1 MFHWLPQQINMN
13 FPARASQGSIAAVN
27 TVSERSPIGT
37 VDGEA
42 ILNLQTI
49 FDTSREEDSVLPV
62 SSNEIGEDK
71 EVVSDTQLSKDVS
84 ATSNFGDWVKVFGEA
99 NVNKTNETL
108 LDVETHTVR
117 IHVRPKQFRSEELKF
132 NAADLGAVGKVDQ
145 QAHGTEFISET
156 TGSDHIISEET
167 STLGDLNSNSTA
179 EETDRSTQNS
189 SSAFEDVTATEQ
201 LASTPIDGN
210 VKAEQVKQNVTEAE
224 EEPEEIT
231 TIPTSEVRFAEAIL
245 EKEEIP
251 AIPKEFQKKISSLS
265 GEGDTKEANEA
276 STAVAEGET
285 ALSAADITALH
296 ENREASITE
305 EAEETP
311 TQTAVVTTIVSQA
324 VEAQK
329 EEGKEEE
336 EAEKST
342 ETQAETKSATTEGL
356 FTETTAAAKD
366 GATTES
372 EEPIIVATTGELE
385 VTSGAQAPN
394 LTNQSERAEEA
405 KEATVEASHEAPEG
419 VTEVS
424 EKETPMN
431 VTEVGA
437 VASEDLEPETFSE
450 TEVTSDRTMAD
461 EKIQEGATAE
471 SLTAQ
476 ASVYRFVEIEVS
488 PNPEALTFA
497 EALTTQTAKV
507 GNASIQEAVEAST
520 ETSLSTKDN
529 VEQEEAGAAT
539 SSEMKELK
547 GSSEPTRAA
556 MLSEEFTEGVEAT
569 MSAASLDQ
577 SNTIQ
582 NIEETEA
589 AENATII
596 IKAEGEPV
604 PKKVLTLAETKLSKA
619 IEPTGKGVGQTSKQ
633 PSIVSEAAAS
643 EVEGA
648 TSETTVIST
657 ILEVSESST
666 IPVSVEDSGSPEIA
680 ESPAVDEEQ
689 TALFTTAPLQEA
701 ELQGAAQPKV
711 PLEFGAIEKAT
722 MSSSLFAESHA
733 DEEET
738 TTVEQSAVIHEGS
751 TFTSDDKEEER
762 TTATVKA
769 RKGEAVAD
777 ESKELDL
784 LKSLAAIDVEP
795 STNAPMSATLEATTV
810 IADAEAVTSS
820 SESEKTTTGQPT
832 VAENEGNEESTTG
845 APTKITE
852 GIVDVTKDTIGKL
865 HGEEI
870 GKIEGLAEKSQTTA
884 SELEYGQ
891 MPIEPSGYDVNGI

>member
-1 MFHWLPQQINMN
+1 MN

-84 ATSNFGDWVKVFGEA
+84 ATSNFGDWVKVF
-99 NVNKTNETL
+99 
-108 LDVETHTVR
+108 
-117 IHVRPKQFRSEELKF
+117 
-132 NAADLGAVGKVDQ
+132 
-145 QAHGTEFISET
+145 
-156 TGSDHIISEET
+156 
-167 STLGDLNSNSTA
+167 
-179 EETDRSTQNS
+179 
-189 SSAFEDVTATEQ
+189 AFEDVTATEQ

-265 GEGDTKEANEA
+265 GE
-276 STAVAEGET
+276 
-285 ALSAADITALH
+285 
-296 ENREASITE
+296 
-305 EAEETP
+305 
-311 TQTAVVTTIVSQA
+311 VSQA

-476 ASVYRFVEIEVS
+476 ASVY
-488 PNPEALTFA
+488 
-497 EALTTQTAKV
+497 
-507 GNASIQEAVEAST
+507 
-520 ETSLSTKDN
+520 
-529 VEQEEAGAAT
+529 
-539 SSEMKELK
+539 
-547 GSSEPTRAA
+547 
-556 MLSEEFTEGVEAT
+556 
-569 MSAASLDQ
+569 
-577 SNTIQ
+577 
-582 NIEETEA
+582 
-589 AENATII
+589 
-596 IKAEGEPV
+596 
-604 PKKVLTLAETKLSKA
+604 
-619 IEPTGKGVGQTSKQ
+619 
-633 PSIVSEAAAS
+633 
-643 EVEGA
+643 
-648 TSETTVIST
+648 
-657 ILEVSESST
+657 
-666 IPVSVEDSGSPEIA
+666 
-680 ESPAVDEEQ
+680 
-689 TALFTTAPLQEA
+689 
-701 ELQGAAQPKV
+701 
-711 PLEFGAIEKAT
+711 
-722 MSSSLFAESHA
+722 
-733 DEEET
+733 
-738 TTVEQSAVIHEGS
+738 
-751 TFTSDDKEEER
+751 
-762 TTATVKA
+762 
-769 RKGEAVAD
+769 
-777 ESKELDL
+777 
-784 LKSLAAIDVEP
+784 
-795 STNAPMSATLEATTV
+795 
-810 IADAEAVTSS
+810 
-820 SESEKTTTGQPT
+820 
-832 VAENEGNEESTTG
+832 
-845 APTKITE
+845 
-852 GIVDVTKDTIGKL
+852 
-865 HGEEI
+865 
-870 GKIEGLAEKSQTTA
+870 
-884 SELEYGQ
+884 
-891 MPIEPSGYDVNGI
+891 